1 MKINHKYIAN
11 IAKVGIVALVAGNTL
26 TSCEEDKLLTTD
38 FEEVTIPTDVIMDV
52 TETLPIGVGMDTT
65 ISYTVL
71 PLDFPDR
78 SVRFI
83 SSNESVA
90 TVDANGTI
98 HGVSVGEATIT
109 CTLPI
114 GFGPNST
121 VVVNVISEVI
131 KAQSLNLYVATSLG
145 EEGKIYVTDEIQL
158 AAEILPAN
166 HTYDRLVWKSSN
178 ENIATIDDKG
188 LMKCLAEGNVTITA
202 TTTDRSG
209 VSGSINLAVDKY
221 VAVESVSIAD
231 PDAPICI
238 VGGDYEL
245 DVTYF
250 PANATKGSV
259 EWSSADESIA
269 TVHRGIV
276 TPTGFGS
283 TVITATCTA
292 TGEQAS
298 VNIEIPEGWY
308 VWDASNSFMGLNKA
322 TSWISNNE
330 NPTIENGVWRVY
342 FPDAGTGK
350 WRRDIK
356 LNCSN
361 SDMLPIH
368 SSRPVMALRCTIPRG
383 GNNTWDVRDSGNP
396 KCNDGVDLPDGTR
409 LIYIDLTSKFEGW
422 GVGIHEF
429 NLFQLKVA
437 DIPNENVDKNAAY
450 YDVYWART
458 FATVDEATTFAIQDA
473 EANPKN

>member
-1 MKINHKYIAN
+1 MKVNSKYIAN
-11 IAKVGIVALVAGNTL
+11 FAKVGILALVTGSAL
-26 TSCEEDKLLTTD
+26 TSCDDEKLLTTD

-52 TETLPIGVGMDTT
+52 TETLPLGVGMDTT
-65 ISYTVL
+65 ISYSVL

-78 SVRFI
+78 SVVFL
-83 SSNESVA
+83 SNNENVA
-90 TVDANGTI
+90 TVSADGTI

-131 KAQSLNLYVATSLG
+131 KAEALNLSITTDLG

-158 AAEILPAN
+158 EAEILPLN

-178 ENIATIDDKG
+178 ESVATVDAKG
-188 LMKCLAEGNVTITA
+188 LVTCLAEGNVVITA
-202 TTTDRSG
+202 STTDRSG
-209 VSGSINLAVDKY
+209 VSGSISIKVDKY
-221 VAVESVSIAD
+221 VAVESVNVTA

-238 VGGDYEL
+238 VGGDYAL
-245 DVTYF
+245 DVEYF

-269 TVHRGIV
+269 TVHRGVI

-283 TVITATCTA
+283 TVITATCSA
-292 TGEQAS
+292 TGEQVS
-298 VNIEIPEGWY
+298 VTIEIPEGWY
-308 VWDASNSFMGLNKA
+308 VWDASNAFLGIGSS

-330 NPTIENGVWRVY
+330 NPTIEDGVWRVY

-361 SDMLPIH
+361 NDMLPIH
-368 SSRPVMALRCTIPRG
+368 SSRPVMAIRCTIPRG

-396 KCNDGVDLPDGTR
+396 KCNDGIDLPDGTR
-409 LIYIDLTSKFEGW
+409 LIYIDLTEKFKGW

-450 YDVYWART
+450 YDIYWART
-458 FATVDEATTFAIQDA
+458 FETLDEATAFATADA
-473 EANPKN
+473 EANPKK